1 MKRSDK
7 VSSSRRKQRLRHFSA
22 PSSLRRKIMSCN
34 LSKELRDKHG
44 VRSLPIRKG
53 DEVRITKGKAKKK
66 TGKVVQVYRKKWCI
80 HVDKIQRD
88 KQNGQSVFLPIKP
101 SYCVIEKLHLNK
113 DRKTTIE
120 RSQKDKSK
128 AKNKY
133 AAKDV
138 NMGGVS

>member
-7 VSSSRRKQRLRHFSA
+7 VSSSRRKQRLRHFAA
-22 PSSLRRKIMSCN
+22 PSSVRRKIMSCP
-34 LSKELRDKHG
+34 LSKELREKHG
-44 VRSLPIRKG
+44 VRSLPIRKN

-66 TGKVVQVYRKKWCI
+66 TGKVVQVYRKRWCI
-80 HVDKIQRD
+80 YVDKIQRD
-88 KQNGQSVFLPIKP
+88 KQNGQSVFLPLKP

-120 RSQKDKSK
+120 RIQANKTKS
-128 AKNKY
+128 KNKY
-133 AAKDV
+133 QAKDV